1 MAMPTAQPAWCPRLL
16 DELRAADAR
25 AVALAKPLTTVQ
37 LNWRP
42 SAAEWSVGQCLD
54 HLLVANRVYL
64 PPIAAALQ
72 HAPRRTVSDIT
83 PGWFGRW
90 FIRTYI
96 APSPAS
102 KKARAPGKITP
113 VSEVDATI
121 LDRFLASNEEAR
133 RLVERAGEV
142 DVNHA
147 RFKNPFVPM
156 LRFTIG
162 TGLEIIAKHQDRH
175 LLQAER
181 VREAMR

>member
-1 MAMPTAQPAWCPRLL
+1 MAMPTVQPAWCPRLL

-37 LNWRP
+37 INWRP
-42 SAAEWSVGQCLD
+42 SPVEWSIGQCLD

-64 PPIAAALQ
+64 PSITDALQ
-72 HAPRRTVSDIT
+72 QAQRQPVQDIR

-96 APSPAS
+96 APSSAS
-102 KKARAPGKITP
+102 KKSKAPGKIAP
-113 VSEVDATI
+113 VSEVDGAV

-133 RLVERAGEV
+133 RLIERAREM
-142 DVNHA
+142 DVNHL
-147 RFKNPFVPM
+147 RFKNPFVPL
-156 LRFTIG
+156 LRFTVG
-162 TGLEIIAKHQDRH
+162 TGFEIIAKHQDRH

-181 VREAMR
+181 VRAAMG